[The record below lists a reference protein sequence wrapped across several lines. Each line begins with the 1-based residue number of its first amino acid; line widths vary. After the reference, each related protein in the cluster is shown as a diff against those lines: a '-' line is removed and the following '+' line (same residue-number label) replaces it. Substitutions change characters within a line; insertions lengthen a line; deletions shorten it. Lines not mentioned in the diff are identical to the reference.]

1 MAEQNYKKTVSGSI
15 GAGMRSLMGGSGR
28 RYYILEHKAAS
39 AYHKAGESQ
48 RIIVDQIE
56 LGRDSKCQVRFDES
70 FKTVS
75 RRHAAIVKDGE
86 GWKLIQLSKTNST
99 FLNGRKIDT
108 EWFLQS
114 GDEIQLSVNGP
125 KLGFIV
131 PQGDKGLVRSIG
143 LTARMN
149 LFRKQAL
156 RPYKTSITLLA
167 CIFFAAIGLGV
178 WALIGQNQ
186 VIAQQDKALAE
197 FKAQAAKEQAIKD
210 SLISNLQLT
219 NERLIADNMRIKDRL
234 RSVES
239 RPTQPTMKAAVNNA
253 AIDAC
258 LPGVYFIQSM
268 YFDIIMPDGT
278 SGMLECGKDAP
289 GWTGSGFLLS
299 NGKFVTARH
308 VVEAWNFW
316 QDGDGANENLA
327 QLNVIANNGGKV
339 TVHLA
344 AFSSTGNVIE
354 LSSSQFVIDSSND
367 RRGTTEEGAK
377 MSLASIDDTDYAYA
391 NVGTMAGG
399 LEFDREKSRTLSRG
413 EGLTVL
419 GFPLGLGVGAEGVD
433 PVYGSA
439 IVASNGLQNGIILT
453 TDTNYEHGNSG
464 GPVFYTSPSGN
475 LVVVGIVSAG
485 AGRNIGCVVPISQIK

>member
-1 MAEQNYKKTVSGSI
+1 MSGSI

-28 RYYILEHKAAS
+28 RYYILEHKVAS

-99 FLNGRKIDT
+99 FLNGRKIDS

-156 RPYKTSITLLA
+156 RPYKTSISILA
-167 CIFFAAIGLGV
+167 CIFAAAIGFGV
-178 WALIGQNQ
+178 WAMIGQNK
-186 VIAQQDKALAE
+186 VIALQDKALAE
-197 FKAQAAKEQAIKD
+197 FKEQAARERAIKD
-210 SLISNLQLT
+210 SLIQNLQLN
-219 NERLIADNMRIKDRL
+219 NEMLAADNQRIKDRL

-239 RPTQPTMKAAVNNA
+239 RPAVQPNIKSVVNND

-258 LPGVYFIQSM
+258 LPGVYFIQSL
-268 YFDIIMPDGT
+268 YFDIIMPDGS
-278 SGMLECGKDAP
+278 SGMLECGEDAP
-289 GWTGSGFLLS
+289 GWSGSGFLLT

-316 QDGDGANENLA
+316 QDGDGTNNSMA
-327 QLNVIANNGGKV
+327 QLNAIANNGGKV

-344 AFSSTGNVIE
+344 AYSSTGNVIQ
-354 LSSSQFVIDSSND
+354 LSSSQFVIDSSHD
-367 RRGTTEEGAK
+367 RYGTSDDGTK
-377 MSLASIDDTDYAYA
+377 LSLAAIDETDYAYA
-391 NVGTMAGG
+391 NIGSSAGG
-399 LEFDREKSRTLSRG
+399 LEFDADKSRTLSRG
-413 EGLTVL
+413 ESLTVL
-419 GFPLGLGVGAEGVD
+419 GFPLGLGVGASGVD

-464 GPVFYTSPSGN
+464 GPVFYTNPSGN